1 MPERK
6 KQNITKL
13 SILMPVFNEED
24 NIASIIDRIDKVKF
38 SQYNVEK
45 ELIII
50 DDASTDRTLEKI
62 PDFDFIKVIYHNEN
76 MGKGSAVKTGI
87 ASAAGDIIIIQDA
100 DLEYY
105 PEEYE
110 MLIAPI
116 IEKEARVVYG
126 SRFKKRLIPERMRL
140 IYLLFNWTISGIATI
155 LFFRRITDE
164 ATCYKVFDAN
174 LLRSIPLKSRRF
186 EFCPE
191 VTAKLLKRKIRIK
204 ELPISYTARS
214 TKKGKK
220 ITWKDGVEA
229 IYYLIKYRF
238 TD

>member
-1 MPERK
+1 MSERK

-24 NIASIIDRIDKVKF
+24 NIANIIDRIDKVKF
-38 SQYNVEK
+38 AQYDVKK
-45 ELIII
+45 ELIIV
-50 DDASTDRTLEKI
+50 DDASTDKTLEKI
-62 PDFDFIKVIYHNEN
+62 PDSDFIKVFYHNEN
-76 MGKGSAVKTGI
+76 MGKGSAVRTGI
-87 ASAAGDIIIIQDA
+87 TAATGDIIIIQDA

-116 IEKEARVVYG
+116 IEKEVQVVYG
-126 SRFKKRLIPERMRL
+126 SRFKKQLIPEQMRL
-140 IYLLFNWTISGIATI
+140 IYLLFNWIISGIAAL

-174 LLRSIPLKSRRF
+174 LLKSIPLKSRRF

-191 VTAKLLKRKIRIK
+191 VTAKVLKRKIKIK

-214 TKKGKK
+214 TERGKK

-238 TD
+238 FD

>member
-1 MPERK
+1 
-6 KQNITKL
+6 
-13 SILMPVFNEED
+13 MPVFNEED
-24 NIASIIDRIDKVKF
+24 NVESIIDRIDKVKF

-45 ELIII
+45 ELIIV
-50 DDASTDRTLEKI
+50 DDASTDKTLEKI
-62 PDFDFIKVIYHNEN
+62 PDFDFIKVIHHNEN
-76 MGKGSAVKTGI
+76 KGKGSAVKTGI
-87 ASAAGDIIIIQDA
+87 AAATGDIILIQDA

-110 MLIAPI
+110 MLISPI
-116 IEKEARVVYG
+116 IEKETLVVYG
-126 SRFKKRLIPERMRL
+126 SRFKKRLIPEQMRL
-140 IYLLFNWTISGIATI
+140 IYLLFNWTISSIATI

-204 ELPISYTARS
+204 EVPISYTARS
-214 TKKGKK
+214 IQKGKK
-220 ITWKDGVEA
+220 ITWKDGIEA
-229 IYYLIKYRF
+229 IYYLIKYKF
-238 TD
+238 ID